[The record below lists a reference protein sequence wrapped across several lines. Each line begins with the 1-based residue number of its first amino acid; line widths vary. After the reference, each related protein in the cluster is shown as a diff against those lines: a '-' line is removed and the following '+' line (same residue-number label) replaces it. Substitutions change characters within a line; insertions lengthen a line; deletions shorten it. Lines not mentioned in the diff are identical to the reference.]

1 MKNNFESK
9 FIQNLIYSNYGLR
22 VKAEQIEGEL
32 DDNFKLNYDGKS
44 YFFKV
49 YPANSDLEFVT
60 FQSNLLSN
68 LKTFEKIILFLA
80 TAGFII
86 HLVLILLNNKGYVDL
101 SFFQGSLFVNPISAI
116 YTPFSFILI
125 YEAFLLIYYLPR
137 SFTTSIAKQFEI
149 MSLILIRK
157 IFKDIPD
164 VDLSDNWI
172 LNENN
177 LQLIYDLTGVLIVFY
192 LIYMFKKLKE
202 NLPKLPVHQNL
213 ERFLGYKRLISLLLI
228 PTLIILC
235 VFSFIEWYGAVF
247 IGGENSPNIDYLFFV
262 EFFGILILV
271 DVFIL
276 LISFQYTERYSQLV
290 RNTGFIISTI
300 LLRLSFNA
308 VGLTSIILL
317 ISGIVFGLI
326 ILYIYN
332 KMERTS
338 LVT

>member
-1 MKNNFESK
+1 MTEKINIVFGKVFSDR
-9 FIQNLIYSNYGLR
+9 NLRI
-22 VKAEQIEGEL
+22 
-32 DDNFKLNYDGKS
+32 
-44 YFFKV
+44 
-49 YPANSDLEFVT
+49 
-60 FQSNLLSN
+60 
-68 LKTFEKIILFLA
+68 FEKLILFLA
-80 TAGFII
+80 TSGFII
-86 HLVLILLNNKGYVDL
+86 HLLLILLNNKGYVDL
-101 SFFQGSLFVNPISAI
+101 SFFNDSLFVNPISAI

-157 IFKDIPD
+157 IFKDIPE
-164 VDLSDNWI
+164 VNLSDNWI

-192 LIYMFKKLKE
+192 LIYLFKKLKD
-202 NLPKLPVHQNL
+202 NLPQLPVHTNL
-213 ERFLGYKRLISLLLI
+213 ERFLGYKKLISLLLI
-228 PTLIILC
+228 PTLILLCIL
-235 VFSFIEWYGAVF
+235 SFLDWYGAVF

-308 VGLTSIILL
+308 VGLTSVVLL